1 MRKNILFTLSSLA
14 VAFLLVSNVLS
25 NSGSPGAKTGSP
37 LDGATC
43 AQCHS
48 STVTAAEWIST
59 TIPETGYV
67 AGQKYTITL
76 NASDATA
83 QKIGFEMTAE
93 STVGKQGVFTIT
105 DDVKTKLTNNGK
117 SVTHK
122 SAGVAP
128 VDGKISWSVDWTAP
142 ISGTGDV
149 TFYAAINAADG
160 NGNTGGDKIYTSKLT
175 ISEAIATSAYNP
187 KNEGLNL
194 YPNPAFGFFF
204 VETKAEIQQIAIYDL
219 AGRVI
224 HRENNIRSTKAQVN
238 LDGVKPGLY
247 LSKVVTSEGEFT
259 RKIQLN

>member
-1 MRKNILFTLSSLA
+1 MKKNILFAFSALA
-14 VAFLLVSNVLS
+14 VAFLLISNVLS

-48 STVTAAEWIST
+48 STVTSAEWIST
-59 TIPETGYV
+59 NIPETGYV

-83 QKIGFEMTAE
+83 QKIGFEMSAE
-93 STVGKQGVFTIT
+93 STVGKQGAFTIT

-128 VDGKISWSVDWTAP
+128 VDGKNSWSVDWTAP
-142 ISGTGDV
+142 ITGTGDV
-149 TFYAAINAADG
+149 TFYAAINAANG
-160 NGNTGGDKIYTSKLT
+160 NGNTSGDKIYTSKLT
-175 ISEAIATSAYNP
+175 VSEAITTSVTKA
-187 KNEGLNL
+187 KSEGFNL

-204 VETKAEIQQIAIYDL
+204 VEAKGEIQQINICDL
-219 AGRVI
+219 SGKVI
-224 HRENNIRSTKAQVN
+224 HSENNIRSTKAQVD
-238 LDGVKPGLY
+238 LDEVKPGLY
-247 LSKVVTSEGEFT
+247 ITKVVTSEGEFT